1 MIWLRLLVWWMN
13 CATRLGSWMLQFHD
27 RASLGVSQAGTVR
40 VVTKQG
46 SIVRTSPAEP
56 PSQWPPLVFP
66 LTSTEKPSITWF
78 LLTNTRGMLERT
90 GARGGENWA
99 VPTTWVT
106 VSVQAPARGPKQR
119 EQPNSDTPSA
129 PHSLVG

>member
-13 CATRLGSWMLQFHD
+13 FATRLGSWMLQFHE

-46 SIVRTSPAEP
+46 SIVRTSPGAP

-66 LTSTEKPSITWF
+66 LMSTEKPSITWF
-78 LLTNTRGMLERT
+78 LLTNTKVMSEPIGYPWA
-90 GARGGENWA
+90 GNGA
-99 VPTTWVT
+99 VPEMWFTLNF
-106 VSVQAPARGPKQR
+106 QEPARGR
-119 EQPNSDTPSA
+119 SSA
-129 PHSLVG
+129 DRAPAQSQS